1 MNISIICIFRT
12 NNFVILFMSQLLNH
26 HKNKRKLTT
35 LVENKTTYNAEY
47 AELNIYETYAFA
59 EKVALKFDFP
69 IIASMLTGKKTM
81 HIDGIPAFD
90 FFPGESVVM
99 PTNEEMVIDF
109 PLATKENP
117 TQCLAL
123 GIDAFKIEEV
133 VQNFNRVVAIENE
146 NNDWNLDKD
155 TSHLINNAD
164 VNHLVERLTY
174 TFTNNNK
181 SKDVLLDLMIQ
192 ELIVRLLQT
201 KAKSLILRDE
211 SQIFNDTRIGT
222 VIKYIKDNL
231 TNKDI
236 NVDTLA
242 KKAYMSTSH
251 FHKQFK
257 NTLGISP
264 IDYINSEKIKFSKK
278 LIKESKDL
286 RISEIAFKSGFNNT
300 SYFNRQFKKME
311 LMTPQQFKHSITILK

>member
-1 MNISIICIFRT
+1 MKALVN
-12 NNFVILFMSQLLNH
+12 
-26 HKNKRKLTT
+26 HKNGNRKLTT
-35 LVENKTTYNAEY
+35 LVENRTTYNAAY
-47 AELNIYETYAFA
+47 AELNIYETHAFA
-59 EKVALKFDFP
+59 EKVSLTFDFP
-69 IIASMLTGKKTM
+69 IIASMLTGKKVM
-81 HIDGIPAFD
+81 HLDGFDSFD

-99 PTNEEMVIDF
+99 PTKKEMIIDF
-109 PLATKENP
+109 PLATKDKP

-123 GIDAFKIEEV
+123 GIDALKIEEV
-133 VQNFNRVVAIENE
+133 VAKFNQNVAIENE
-146 NNDWNLDKD
+146 NNDWDLNKT
-155 TSHLINNAD
+155 TSHLINNVA
-164 VNHLVERLTY
+164 VNHLIERLTH
-174 TFTNNNK
+174 TFTNSNT

-201 KAKSLILRDE
+201 KAKSLIINDT
-211 SQIFNDTRIGT
+211 QTFNDTRIGT

-236 NVDTLA
+236 SVDLLA
-242 KKAYMSTSH
+242 KVAYMSTSH

-278 LIKESKDL
+278 LIKEYRNL
-286 RISEIAFKSGFNNT
+286 RMSEVAYKSGFNNT

-311 LMTPQQFKHSITILK
+311 MITPQQFKSSLT

>member
-1 MNISIICIFRT
+1 MTS
-12 NNFVILFMSQLLNH
+12 LLNQH
-26 HKNKRKLTT
+26 RNNRKLTT
-35 LVENKTTYNAEY
+35 LVENRTTYNAEY
-47 AELNIYETYAFA
+47 AELNIYETHAYA
-59 EKVALKFDFP
+59 EKVSLTFGFP
-69 IIASMLTGKKTM
+69 IIASMLTGKKVM
-81 HIDGIPAFD
+81 HIDGFETFD

-99 PTNEEMVIDF
+99 PTNKEMVIDF
-109 PLATKENP
+109 PLATEEKP

-133 VQNFNRVVAIENE
+133 VQKFNQNVAIENE
-146 NNDWNLDKD
+146 NNNWDLDN
-155 TSHLINNAD
+155 TASHLINNVD
-164 VNHLVERLTY
+164 VNHLIERLTY

-201 KAKSLILRDE
+201 KAKSLIINDTNN
-211 SQIFNDTRIGT
+211 IFNDTRIGT
-222 VIKYIKDNL
+222 VIKFIKDNL

-236 NVDTLA
+236 TVDQLA

-257 NTLGISP
+257 NTLGVSP
-264 IDYINSEKIKFSKK
+264 IDYINSEKIKFAKK
-278 LIKESKDL
+278 LIKESKDV
-286 RISEIAFKSGFNNT
+286 RMSEIAFKSGFNNT

-311 LMTPQQFKHSITILK
+311 MMTPAQFKSSITNS

>member
-1 MNISIICIFRT
+1 MKSI
-12 NNFVILFMSQLLNH
+12 LNH
-26 HKNKRKLTT
+26 HRNNRKLTT
-35 LVENKTTYNAEY
+35 LVENRTTYNADY
-47 AELNIYETYAFA
+47 AELNIYETHAFA
-59 EKVALKFDFP
+59 EKVSLTFNFP
-69 IIASMLTGKKTM
+69 VIASMLTGKKIM
-81 HIDGIPAFD
+81 HIDGFEAFD

-99 PTNEEMVIDF
+99 PSNKEMVIDF
-109 PLATKENP
+109 PIATKESP

-123 GIDAFKIEEV
+123 GIDAFKINEV
-133 VQNFNRVVAIENE
+133 VEKFNQQVAIENE
-146 NNDWNLDKD
+146 NNDWNLDE
-155 TSHLINNAD
+155 TASHLINNTD
-164 VNHLVERLTY
+164 VNHLIERLTY

-192 ELIVRLLQT
+192 ELIIRLLQT
-201 KAKSLILRDE
+201 KAKSLIINDPN
-211 SQIFNDTRIGT
+211 QIFNDTRIGT
-222 VIKYIKDNL
+222 VIKYIKENL

-236 NVDTLA
+236 SVDLLA

-278 LIKESKDL
+278 LIKESKDF
-286 RISEIAFKSGFNNT
+286 RMSEIAFKSGFNNT

-311 LMTPQQFKHSITILK
+311 LMTPQQFKTSINKA

>member
-1 MNISIICIFRT
+1 MKSIISQHR
-12 NNFVILFMSQLLNH
+12 NN
-26 HKNKRKLTT
+26 RKLTT
-35 LVENKTTYNAEY
+35 LVENRTTYNADY
-47 AELNIYETYAFA
+47 AELNIFETHAFA
-59 EKVALKFDFP
+59 EKVSLTFNFP
-69 IIASMLTGKKTM
+69 IIASMLTGKKIM
-81 HIDGIPAFD
+81 HIDGFEAFD

-99 PTNEEMVIDF
+99 PTNKEMVIDF
-109 PLATKENP
+109 PMATKENP

-133 VQNFNRVVAIENE
+133 VEKFNQQVAIENE
-146 NNDWNLDKD
+146 NNTWDLDET
-155 TSHLINNAD
+155 TSHLINNTD
-164 VNHLVERLTY
+164 VNHLIERLTY

-201 KAKSLILRDE
+201 KAKSLIINDPH
-211 SQIFNDTRIGT
+211 QIFNDTRIGT
-222 VIKYIKDNL
+222 VIKFIKDNL

-236 NVDTLA
+236 SVDVLA

-278 LIKESKDL
+278 LIKQSKDF
-286 RISEIAFKSGFNNT
+286 RMSEIAFKSGFNNT

-311 LMTPQQFKHSITILK
+311 MMTPQQFKASINKS

>member
-1 MNISIICIFRT
+1 MKS
-12 NNFVILFMSQLLNH
+12 LLNQ
-26 HKNKRKLTT
+26 HKNNRKLTT
-35 LVENKTTYNAEY
+35 LVENRTTYNADY
-47 AELNIYETYAFA
+47 AELNIYETHAFA
-59 EKVALKFDFP
+59 EKVSLTFNFP
-69 IIASMLTGKKTM
+69 IIASMLTGKKIM
-81 HIDGIPAFD
+81 HIDGFEAFD

-99 PTNEEMVIDF
+99 PTNKEMIIDF
-109 PLATKENP
+109 PLATTEQP

-123 GIDAFKIEEV
+123 GIDAFKVNEV
-133 VQNFNRVVAIENE
+133 VEKFNHHVAIENE
-146 NNDWNLDKD
+146 NNTWDLDQT

-164 VNHLVERLTY
+164 VNHLIERLTY

-201 KAKSLILRDE
+201 KAKSLILNDPN
-211 SQIFNDTRIGT
+211 QIFNDTRIGT
-222 VIKYIKDNL
+222 VIKFIKENL

-236 NVDTLA
+236 SVDLLA

-257 NTLGISP
+257 NTLGVSP

-278 LIKESKDL
+278 LIKESKDF
-286 RISEIAFKSGFNNT
+286 RMSEIAFKSGFNNT

-311 LMTPQQFKHSITILK
+311 LMTPQQFKASVNKS

>member
-1 MNISIICIFRT
+1 MNG
-12 NNFVILFMSQLLNH
+12 LLSNH
-26 HKNKRKLTT
+26 KSNRKLTT
-35 LVENKTTYNAEY
+35 LVENRTTYSAEY
-47 AELNIYETYAFA
+47 AELNIYETRAFA
-59 EKVALKFDFP
+59 EQVSLTFDFP
-69 IIASMLTGKKTM
+69 IIASMLTGKKIM
-81 HIDGIPAFD
+81 HIDGFDAFD

-99 PTNEEMVIDF
+99 PTNKEMVIDF
-109 PLATKENP
+109 PLATKDQP

-133 VQNFNRVVAIENE
+133 VEKFNHNVAIENE
-146 NNDWNLDKD
+146 NNNWDLDQNA
-155 TSHLINNAD
+155 SHLINNVD
-164 VNHLVERLTY
+164 VNHLIERLTY
-174 TFTNNNK
+174 TFTNSNK

-201 KAKSLILRDE
+201 KAKSLIVNDTH
-211 SQIFNDTRIGT
+211 IFNDTRIGT

-236 NVDTLA
+236 SVDLLA

-278 LIKESKDL
+278 LIKECKNL
-286 RISEIAFKSGFNNT
+286 RMSEIAYKSGFNNT

-311 LMTPQQFKHSITILK
+311 MITPQQFKASLA

>member
-1 MNISIICIFRT
+1 MKSI
-12 NNFVILFMSQLLNH
+12 LNH
-26 HKNKRKLTT
+26 HRNNRKLTT
-35 LVENKTTYNAEY
+35 LVENRTTYNADY
-47 AELNIYETYAFA
+47 AELNIYETHAFA
-59 EKVALKFDFP
+59 EQVSLTFNFP
-69 IIASMLTGKKTM
+69 VIASMLTGKKIM
-81 HIDGIPAFD
+81 HIDGFEAFD

-99 PTNEEMVIDF
+99 PSNKEMVIDF
-109 PLATKENP
+109 PIATKESP

-123 GIDAFKIEEV
+123 GIDAFKIDEIVEK
-133 VQNFNRVVAIENE
+133 FNQQVAIENE
-146 NNDWNLDKD
+146 NNDWNLDE
-155 TSHLINNAD
+155 TASHLINNTD
-164 VNHLVERLTY
+164 VNHLIERLTY

-192 ELIVRLLQT
+192 ELIIRLLQT
-201 KAKSLILRDE
+201 KAKSLIINDPN
-211 SQIFNDTRIGT
+211 QVFNDTRIGT
-222 VIKYIKDNL
+222 VIKYIKENL

-236 NVDTLA
+236 SVDLLA

-278 LIKESKDL
+278 LIKESKDF
-286 RISEIAFKSGFNNT
+286 RMSEIAFKSGFNNT

-311 LMTPQQFKHSITILK
+311 LMTPQQFKTSINKA

>member
-1 MNISIICIFRT
+1 MTS
-12 NNFVILFMSQLLNH
+12 LLNH
-26 HKNKRKLTT
+26 HRKNRQLTT
-35 LVENKTTYNAEY
+35 LVENRTTYNAEY
-47 AELNIYETYAFA
+47 AELNIYETHAYA
-59 EKVALKFDFP
+59 EKVALTFGFP
-69 IIASMLTGKKTM
+69 IIASMLTGKKIM
-81 HIDGIPAFD
+81 HIDGFESFD

-99 PTNEEMVIDF
+99 PTNKEMVIDF
-109 PLATKENP
+109 PLATEEKP

-133 VQNFNRVVAIENE
+133 VQKFNHNVTIENE
-146 NNDWNLDKD
+146 NNNWDLDH
-155 TSHLINNAD
+155 TASHLINNVD
-164 VNHLVERLTY
+164 VNHLIERLTH

-201 KAKSLILRDE
+201 KAKSLIINDTNN
-211 SQIFNDTRIGT
+211 IFNDTRIGT
-222 VIKYIKDNL
+222 VIKFIKDNL

-236 NVDTLA
+236 TVDQLA

-257 NTLGISP
+257 NTLGVSP
-264 IDYINSEKIKFSKK
+264 IDYINSEKIKFAKK
-278 LIKESKDL
+278 LIKESKDV
-286 RISEIAFKSGFNNT
+286 RMSEIAFKSGFNNT

-311 LMTPQQFKHSITILK
+311 MMTPAQFKSSITKA

>member
-1 MNISIICIFRT
+1 
-12 NNFVILFMSQLLNH
+12 MSYLLNQ
-26 HKNKRKLTT
+26 HKSQRKLTT
-35 LVENKTTYNAEY
+35 LVENKTTYSADY
-47 AELNIYETYAFA
+47 AELNIYETHAFA
-59 EKVALKFDFP
+59 EKVALTFDFP
-69 IIASMLTGKKTM
+69 VIASMLTGKKIM
-81 HIDGIPAFD
+81 HIDGIPSFD

-99 PTNEEMVIDF
+99 PTNKEMVIDF
-109 PLATKENP
+109 PLATKNDP

-133 VQNFNRVVAIENE
+133 VQNFNRIVAIENE
-146 NNDWNLDKD
+146 NNNWNIDANA
-155 TSHLINNAD
+155 SHLINNTD
-164 VNHLVERLTY
+164 VNHLVKRLTH

-201 KAKSLILRDE
+201 KAKSLILTNE
-211 SQIFNDTRIGT
+211 NNIFNDTRIGT
-222 VIKYIKDNL
+222 VIKFIKDNL

-236 NVDTLA
+236 NVDVLA
-242 KKAYMSTSH
+242 KKAHMSSSH

-278 LIKESKDL
+278 LIKESKDC
-286 RISEIAFKSGFNNT
+286 RMSEIAFKSGFNNT

-311 LMTPQQFKHSITILK
+311 MVTPQQFKKSIHY

>member
-1 MNISIICIFRT
+1 
-12 NNFVILFMSQLLNH
+12 MSQLLNR
-26 HKNKRKLTT
+26 HKNNRKLTT
-35 LVENKTTYNAEY
+35 LVENRTTYSAEY
-47 AELNIYETYAFA
+47 AELNIYETHAFA
-59 EKVALKFDFP
+59 EKVALIFDFP
-69 IIASMLTGKKTM
+69 IIASMLTGKKIM
-81 HIDGIPAFD
+81 HLDGIPSFE

-99 PTNEEMVIDF
+99 PKNKEMIIDF
-109 PLATKENP
+109 PIATQNDP

-123 GIDAFKIEEV
+123 GIDAFKIDEV
-133 VQNFNRVVAIENE
+133 VQNFNRIVAIENE
-146 NNDWNLDKD
+146 NNNWNLDAN
-155 TSHLINNAD
+155 TSHLINNTD
-164 VNHLVERLTY
+164 VNHLIKRLTY

-201 KAKSLILRDE
+201 KAKSLILTNE
-211 SQIFNDTRIGT
+211 NNVFNDTRIGT

-236 NVDTLA
+236 NVDLLA
-242 KKAYMSTSH
+242 KKAFMSTSH

-278 LIKESKDL
+278 LIKESKDF

-311 LMTPQQFKHSITILK
+311 MMTPQQFKKSLQY

>member
-1 MNISIICIFRT
+1 MKSI
-12 NNFVILFMSQLLNH
+12 LSQ

-35 LVENKTTYNAEY
+35 LVENRTTYNADY
-47 AELNIYETYAFA
+47 AELNIYETHAMA
-59 EKVALKFDFP
+59 EKVSLTFNFP
-69 IIASMLTGKKTM
+69 IIASMLTGKKVM
-81 HIDGIPAFD
+81 HIDGFEAFD

-99 PTNEEMVIDF
+99 PTNKEMVIDF
-109 PLATKENP
+109 PMATKENP

-123 GIDAFKIEEV
+123 GIDTIKIEEV
-133 VQNFNRVVAIENE
+133 VEKFNHHVAIENE
-146 NNDWNLDKD
+146 NNNWDLDHT

-164 VNHLVERLTY
+164 VNHLIERLTY

-201 KAKSLILRDE
+201 KAKALIINDPN
-211 SQIFNDTRIGT
+211 QVFNDTRIGT

-231 TNKDI
+231 TDKDI
-236 NVDTLA
+236 TVDVLA

-257 NTLGISP
+257 NTLGVSP

-278 LIKESKDL
+278 LIKESKDF
-286 RISEIAFKSGFNNT
+286 RMSEIAYKSGFNNT

-311 LMTPQQFKHSITILK
+311 LMTPQQFKSSITKS

>member
-1 MNISIICIFRT
+1 MTS
-12 NNFVILFMSQLLNH
+12 LLNQH
-26 HKNKRKLTT
+26 RNNRKLTT
-35 LVENKTTYNAEY
+35 LVENRTTYNAEY
-47 AELNIYETYAFA
+47 AELNIYETHAYA
-59 EKVALKFDFP
+59 EKVALTFGFP
-69 IIASMLTGKKTM
+69 IIASMLTGKKIM
-81 HIDGIPAFD
+81 HIDGFEAFD

-99 PTNEEMVIDF
+99 PTNKEMVIDF
-109 PLATKENP
+109 PLATEEKP

-133 VQNFNRVVAIENE
+133 VQKFNHNVAIENE
-146 NNDWNLDKD
+146 NNNWDLDH
-155 TSHLINNAD
+155 TASHLINNTD
-164 VNHLVERLTY
+164 VNHLIERLTY

-201 KAKSLILRDE
+201 KAKSLIINDTNN
-211 SQIFNDTRIGT
+211 IFNDTRIGT
-222 VIKYIKDNL
+222 VIKFIKDNL

-236 NVDTLA
+236 SVDQLA

-257 NTLGISP
+257 NTLGVSP
-264 IDYINSEKIKFSKK
+264 IDYINSEKIKFAKK
-278 LIKESKDL
+278 LIKESKDV
-286 RISEIAFKSGFNNT
+286 RMSEIAFKSGFNNT

-311 LMTPQQFKHSITILK
+311 MMTPAQFKSSITNY

>member
-1 MNISIICIFRT
+1 MKS
-12 NNFVILFMSQLLNH
+12 LLNQH
-26 HKNKRKLTT
+26 RNTRKLTT
-35 LVENKTTYNAEY
+35 LVENRTTYSADY
-47 AELNIYETYAFA
+47 AELNVYETHTYA
-59 EKVALKFDFP
+59 EKVSLTFNFP
-69 IIASMLTGKKTM
+69 VIASMLTGKKIM
-81 HIDGIPAFD
+81 HLDGFEAFD
-90 FFPGESVVM
+90 FYPGESVVM
-99 PTNEEMVIDF
+99 PTNKEMVIDF
-109 PLATKENP
+109 PLATKKSP

-133 VQNFNRVVAIENE
+133 VGKFNHQVAIEKE
-146 NNDWNLDKD
+146 NNQWDLDE
-155 TSHLINNAD
+155 TASHLINNTD
-164 VNHLVERLTY
+164 VNHLIERLTY

-201 KAKSLILRDE
+201 KAKSLIINDPNNTF
-211 SQIFNDTRIGT
+211 SDTRIGT
-222 VIKYIKDNL
+222 VIKYIKENL

-236 NVDTLA
+236 NVDVLA

-278 LIKESKDL
+278 LIKESKDF
-286 RISEIAFKSGFNNT
+286 RMSEIAFKSGFNNT

-311 LMTPQQFKHSITILK
+311 MMTPQQFKKSISF

>member
-1 MNISIICIFRT
+1 MKSILNQHR
-12 NNFVILFMSQLLNH
+12 NN
-26 HKNKRKLTT
+26 RKLTT
-35 LVENKTTYNAEY
+35 LVENRTTYNADY
-47 AELNIYETYAFA
+47 AELNIYETHAFA
-59 EKVALKFDFP
+59 EKVSLTFNFP
-69 IIASMLTGKKTM
+69 VIASMLTGKKIM
-81 HIDGIPAFD
+81 HIDGFEAFD

-99 PTNEEMVIDF
+99 PSNKEMVIDF
-109 PLATKENP
+109 PIATKESP

-123 GIDAFKIEEV
+123 GIDAFKIDEV
-133 VQNFNRVVAIENE
+133 VEKFNQQVAIENE
-146 NNDWNLDKD
+146 NNDWNLDE
-155 TSHLINNAD
+155 TASHLINNTD
-164 VNHLVERLTY
+164 VNHLIERLTY

-192 ELIVRLLQT
+192 ELIIRLLQT
-201 KAKSLILRDE
+201 KAKSLIINDPN
-211 SQIFNDTRIGT
+211 QVFNDTRIGT
-222 VIKYIKDNL
+222 VIKYIKENL

-236 NVDTLA
+236 SVDLLA

-278 LIKESKDL
+278 LIKESKDF
-286 RISEIAFKSGFNNT
+286 RMSEIAFKSGFNNT

-311 LMTPQQFKHSITILK
+311 LMTPQQFKTSINKA

>member
-1 MNISIICIFRT
+1 MKSIINQHRS
-12 NNFVILFMSQLLNH
+12 N
-26 HKNKRKLTT
+26 RKLTT
-35 LVENKTTYNAEY
+35 LVENRTTYNADY
-47 AELNIYETYAFA
+47 AELNIFETHAVA

-69 IIASMLTGKKTM
+69 IIASMLSGQKIM
-81 HIDGIPAFD
+81 HLEGFESFD

-99 PTNEEMVIDF
+99 PSNKEMIIDF
-109 PLATKENP
+109 PVASKNKP

-123 GIDAFKIEEV
+123 GIDAVKINEV
-133 VQNFNRVVAIENE
+133 VDKFNQHVAIENE
-146 NNDWNLDKD
+146 NKSWDLDA
-155 TSHLINNAD
+155 TSSHLINNTD
-164 VNHLVERLTY
+164 INHLIERLTY

-201 KAKSLILRDE
+201 KAKSLIINDPNQVF
-211 SQIFNDTRIGT
+211 SDTRIGT
-222 VIKYIKDNL
+222 VIKFIKENL

-236 NVDTLA
+236 SVDLLA
-242 KKAYMSTSH
+242 KKAYMSASH

-257 NTLGISP
+257 NTLGVSP

-278 LIKESKDL
+278 LIKESKNS
-286 RISEIAFKSGFNNT
+286 RMSEIAFKSGFNNT

-311 LMTPQQFKHSITILK
+311 MMTPQQFKKSVSH

>member
-1 MNISIICIFRT
+1 MTS
-12 NNFVILFMSQLLNH
+12 LLNQH
-26 HKNKRKLTT
+26 RNNRKLTT
-35 LVENKTTYNAEY
+35 LVENRTTYNAEY
-47 AELNIYETYAFA
+47 AELNIYETHAYA
-59 EKVALKFDFP
+59 EKVSLTFGFP
-69 IIASMLTGKKTM
+69 IIASMLTGKKVM
-81 HIDGIPAFD
+81 HIDGFEAFD

-99 PTNEEMVIDF
+99 PTNKEMVIDF
-109 PLATKENP
+109 PLATEEKP

-133 VQNFNRVVAIENE
+133 VQKFNQNVAIENE
-146 NNDWNLDKD
+146 NNNWDLDN
-155 TSHLINNAD
+155 TASHLINNVD
-164 VNHLVERLTY
+164 VNHLIERLTY

-201 KAKSLILRDE
+201 KAKSLIINDTNN
-211 SQIFNDTRIGT
+211 IFNDTRIGT
-222 VIKYIKDNL
+222 VIKFIKDNL

-236 NVDTLA
+236 TVDQLA

-257 NTLGISP
+257 NTLGVSP
-264 IDYINSEKIKFSKK
+264 IDYINSEKIKFAKK
-278 LIKESKDL
+278 LIKESKDV
-286 RISEIAFKSGFNNT
+286 RMSEIAYKSGFNNT

-311 LMTPQQFKHSITILK
+311 MMTPAQFKSSITNS

>member
-1 MNISIICIFRT
+1 MKP
-12 NNFVILFMSQLLNH
+12 LLNQH
-26 HKNKRKLTT
+26 RNNRKLTT
-35 LVENKTTYNAEY
+35 LVENRTTYNADY
-47 AELNIYETYAFA
+47 AELNIYETHAFA
-59 EKVALKFDFP
+59 EKVSLTFGFP
-69 IIASMLTGKKTM
+69 IIASMLTGKKIM
-81 HIDGIPAFD
+81 HIDGFEAFD

-99 PTNEEMVIDF
+99 PTNKEMVIDF
-109 PLATKENP
+109 PLATENNP

-123 GIDAFKIEEV
+123 GIDAFKIDEV
-133 VQNFNRVVAIENE
+133 VEKFNQQVAIENE
-146 NNDWNLDKD
+146 NNTWNLNET

-164 VNHLVERLTY
+164 VNHLIERLTY
-174 TFTNNNK
+174 TFTNNNNNNNNK

-201 KAKSLILRDE
+201 KAKSLLINDPC
-211 SQIFNDTRIGT
+211 QIFNDTRIGT

-236 NVDTLA
+236 NVDILA
-242 KKAYMSTSH
+242 KKAHMSTSH

-257 NTLGISP
+257 DTLGISP

-278 LIKESKDL
+278 LIKESKDF
-286 RISEIAFKSGFNNT
+286 RMSEIAFKSGFNNT

-311 LMTPQQFKHSITILK
+311 MMTPQQFKKSVTK